1 MFPAPFT
8 EDSMKKSQVVDA
20 LNSLNWNYGRGDVV
34 NVNVAR
40 GVFVRKPFQCR
51 PETRTFKVVGKTVFA
66 LGHQKS
72 V

>member
-1 MFPAPFT
+1 
-8 EDSMKKSQVVDA
+8 MKKADIVAA

-34 NVNVAR
+34 SVNVRR

-51 PETRTFKVVGKTVFA
+51 PETRTFRVVGKTVFA